1 MLPGIVLCVVGM
13 VLLGLPLLA
22 IVGRTGEA
30 SAAVALHSAGDLVLP
45 TLGWCAAVAVVS
57 VVLGRLVAP
66 ALAASPRRVLV
77 LVLTPALLP
86 SAAVFYVWF
95 ALLPPDLP
103 GAGRNALL
111 LAALVS
117 TGWPIAAL
125 LLTAVVGEVSTA
137 RRELLDQIGAG
148 WLQRAALVL
157 RIEWPMWI
165 ASGALVGAVALLAT
179 TTFDLAGVV
188 TAATEVRARLAL
200 GAGLAAVA
208 GPLAVLLVPCLA
220 GAIGGWWATGRLMD
234 NTDALPDA
242 SPRWAVVLFLASAG
256 VPLLALSWIA
266 GVPLTGTGD
275 GLFGAVFEALLRSV
289 CVGAVLAVL
298 FVPMVA
304 VCRRMRQAS
313 GLSWHVVVA
322 LWLLCA
328 LLPAAVIASGW
339 SALQQVGPVWM
350 GEWGVG
356 RAAALLVAPSAAA
369 WLIARGIAASEPR
382 DRADLRRLEGAPWWR
397 PCRATLH
404 GMLATGAVGLA
415 WSLFAPAIEARLAPP
430 AHGPPLV
437 TRLVDA
443 MHYQRPES
451 VLVAMWMIA
460 GITLAVA
467 VVVSVVVSM
476 GVAQRRAAAL
486 CVAAIML
493 VGCSDAASDT
503 APQSGVARVPFT
515 AIIGG
520 PGTAPGRFVT
530 PRAANAAHGELLV
543 IDRSG
548 RLQRISDAGTQV
560 VELPLVGRGYPTGVV
575 RAPDG
580 TAFIADTH
588 GGRILRVQVDG
599 TVDVFAGTGVPESA
613 QFVTPSDV
621 ALLDDGRVVVSVY
634 GGDDHVAVLL
644 GDGTLE
650 RTLGSSGEAVGA
662 FRRPQALAVNAAGMV
677 WVADACNHR
686 LQLLDPDTGEV
697 LQVLNAGG
705 AMRYPYGLA
714 VLPGGDL
721 LVAEYGGH
729 VLRRLA
735 PDGSRTRVWG
745 GWGDGPGQLRTPWS
759 VSIDEDARVAYLV
772 DSGHDRVLRIDL
784 EALAW

>member
-22 IVGRTGEA
+22 IAGRTGEA
-30 SAAVALHSAGDLVLP
+30 SSGVVLHSAGDLVLP
-45 TLGWCAAVAVVS
+45 TLGWCAAVAIVS

-77 LVLTPALLP
+77 LVLTPAMLP

-103 GAGRNALL
+103 GDGRSVLL

-137 RRELLDQIGAG
+137 RRDLLAQIGAG
-148 WLQRAALVL
+148 GVQRIVLVL
-157 RIEWPMWI
+157 RTEWPMWL
-165 ASGALVGAVALLAT
+165 ASGALVGAISLLAT

-188 TAATEVRARLAL
+188 TAATEVRVRLAL

-256 VPLLALSWIA
+256 VPLLAMGWITGLPST
-266 GVPLTGTGD
+266 GVDD
-275 GLFGAVFEALLRSV
+275 GLLGAVVAALLRSV
-289 CVGAVLAVL
+289 CVGVVLAVL

-304 VCRRMRQAS
+304 MCRRMRHGS
-313 GLSWHVVVA
+313 GQQWHVAVA

-339 SALQQVGPVWM
+339 SALQQVGPVWL
-350 GEWGVG
+350 GDWGVG

-369 WLIARGIAASEPR
+369 LLIARGIAASEPR
-382 DRADLRRLEGAPWWR
+382 DRADLRRLEGARWWR
-397 PCRATLH
+397 PCRATMQ
-404 GMLATGAVGLA
+404 GMLATAAVGLA
-415 WSLFAPAIEARLAPP
+415 WSLFAPAVEARLAPP
-430 AHGPPLV
+430 AEGPPLV

-451 VLVAMWMIA
+451 VLLAMWMIA
-460 GITLAVA
+460 GIAVA
-467 VVVSVVVSM
+467 ASVVVGLVLSM
-476 GVAQRRAAAL
+476 GASQRRAAAL
-486 CVAAIML
+486 CVAAILL
-493 VGCSDAASDT
+493 VGCSNTASDT
-503 APQSGVARVPFT
+503 ANEPELPRVPF
-515 AIIGG
+515 AAVIGG

-530 PRAANAAHGELLV
+530 PRAANAGHGELLV

-548 RLQRISDAGTQV
+548 RLQRISDGGTQV

-575 RAPDG
+575 RALDG
-580 TAFIADTH
+580 TALIADTH

-599 TVDVFAGTGVPESA
+599 AVDVLAGTGVPDAA

-634 GGDDHVAVLL
+634 GGDDHVAVLRA
-644 GDGTLE
+644 DGMLE
-650 RTLGSSGEAVGA
+650 RTIGGSGEAVGA
-662 FRRPQALAVNAAGMV
+662 FRRPQALAVTATGMV

-697 LQVLNAGG
+697 LQVVNAGG

-745 GWGDGPGQLRTPWS
+745 GWGDGLGQLRTPWS
-759 VSIDEDARVAYLV
+759 VSIDEDAGVAYLV
-772 DSGHDRVLRIDL
+772 DSGHDRVLRIEL